1 MKIKQKWVFP
11 TLLFVGVIIVY
22 VVFWLVIDCRID
34 DSNIRG
40 VFGDKFGAVN
50 ALFSGLAFAGLILTL
65 ILQREELSLQRDEL
79 EQTREELSKQRT
91 EFETQN
97 KNLKLQRFENSFF
110 SLLSHY
116 LELVRR
122 IEYSCND
129 GSDYYEGHGYVV
141 FDWFFRNKTN
151 FDNTTFG
158 FYGRTKDETDLAG
171 LKNSYFKYPG
181 LSCINQ
187 CMTFLCRV
195 LSYMNHTDLDC
206 ENKSLYEDILFSHL
220 SVYETVFLFYHALAN
235 NISLRDLEEEKHY
248 FQSLNLIPV
257 SHYLMAFPPCREKDL
272 SNNRS
277 Q

>member
-1 MKIKQKWVFP
+1 MKNKQKWVFP

-22 VVFWLVIDCRID
+22 VVFWLVIDCKIGD
-34 DSNIRG
+34 PDTRG
-40 VFGDKFGAVN
+40 VFGDKFGAIN

-97 KNLKLQRFENSFF
+97 KNLRLQRFESSFF

-129 GSDYYEGHGYVV
+129 GQNLYEGRGYIV
-141 FDWFFRNKTN
+141 FDWFFRSKTN
-151 FDNTTFG
+151 YDNTTYG

-171 LKNSYFKYPG
+171 LKNSYFRYPG

-187 CMTFLCRV
+187 CMTFLCRI
-195 LSYMNHTDLDC
+195 LTYMNHAELDS
-206 ENKSLYEDILFSHL
+206 EDKSLYEDILFSHL
-220 SVYETVFLFYHALAN
+220 STYEIAFLFYHALAN
-235 NISLRDLEEEKHY
+235 NISLHELEEEKQY
-248 FQSLNLIPV
+248 FRNLNMIPD
-257 SHYLMAFPPCREKDL
+257 SHYLLAFPP
-272 SNNRS
+272 RS
-277 Q
+277 ED